1 MRVHEAND
9 LVKWSDKAKK
19 VEDKKANDLVSFL
32 QQCSPLFLCQTSSHL
47 LSVLKV
53 KLCLE
58 LDPVGSTVRYEM
70 TKLRTGSVLDSN
82 GWYFVALSQ

>member
-1 MRVHEAND
+1 MIYAFSLCSVGRAGINASTGRTMEDKAND
-9 LVKWSDKAKK
+9 LVTWSDKAKK

-47 LSVLKV
+47 LSVLKT

-58 LDPVGSTVRYEM
+58 LDPVGSTVRLM
-70 TKLRTGSVLDSN
+70 
-82 GWYFVALSQ
+82 